1 MRVPSAAPS
10 FRGLGI
16 GHDQV
21 LTVLLENGAIREFA
35 EAKRGEAE
43 EVHALYRGSEWT
55 YKRRG
60 AVNETMKGEGKYSEW
75 TYERR
80 GAVNEPMKGEGK
92 YKSSECIYERRG
104 EL

>member
-1 MRVPSAAPS
+1 MDRRVDLISCLQLQNGRVPSAAPS

-43 EVHALYRGSEWT
+43 EVHALHRGSE
-55 YKRRG
+55 
-60 AVNETMKGEGKYSEW
+60 
-75 TYERR
+75 
-80 GAVNEPMKGEGK
+80 
-92 YKSSECIYERRG
+92 
-104 EL
+104 